1 MVIAK
6 NLVAYFNL
14 YYIQRQV
21 KKFLFVK

>member
-6 NLVAYFNL
+6 NLIIYSNL